1 MNVSWTLITQSGA
14 LQQTLKCLTQ
24 VNGHKI
30 VEVSKGS
37 QTLRNLEAKC
47 SGYFSV
53 NGNKRPRGP
62 RGTQRRPRGK
72 RPLRSRGTWK
82 RSVPGYFSED
92 GNKAHSNAEASDWRP
107 TANQEMI
114 GTTETEVSQS
124 LSSEVVKEVSKSGKE
139 TIIAEVRGFRILLS
153 TDSQGRDLPLIP
165 LGSDGFSIQNLS
177 GIRDQMHTLPQSQHA
192 EDDWYKVGPEFQHG
206 QARFCTY
213 DISFYA
219 GVVLCVSHV
228 LDL

>member
-1 MNVSWTLITQSGA
+1 MSWTLITQSGA

-82 RSVPGYFSED
+82 RSVPGYFSEN
-92 GNKAHSNAEASDWRP
+92 GNKRLIPTPRRLIGRP

-114 GTTETEVSQS
+114 GTTEAEVSQS

-165 LGSDGFSIQNLS
+165 LGSDGFCIQNLS

-192 EDDWYKVGPEFQHG
+192 
-206 QARFCTY
+206 
-213 DISFYA
+213 
-219 GVVLCVSHV
+219 
-228 LDL
+228 